1 MDWVPTKCLPIN
13 SKSLVACCFPG
24 SGWPAAARWLAPPW
38 AAPQWPRRPWLLVA
52 PWALLLVV
60 APAPPAVQPKPP
72 SMWHRRNC
80 RDASGF
86 LESLFFL
93 RCIWCLVWDVWVF
106 SCAGLVSNGST
117 NSKVVS
123 QRRGC
128 LSGIIWC
135 HCGPDTNL
143 SPSGWS
149 EMLGKKLHN
158 NVRKQGLRKMNSIV
172 SSFFTYHWCFSLFK
186 TDVEFA
192 DLRKS
197 SRPVV
202 QSFHKLY
209 LCLQS
214 QQYQSSKGVT
224 YVQNVVLAPG
234 DCVADPSTDP
244 RLDGNPRRLQQA
256 MSADYVVVFPA
267 ALGLEVL
274 AGWFFFG
281 EIWDVFF
288 WEGLRSWWCK
298 VFFRLLSWF
307 FPSHLDDLC
316 RAICMFVIEKRGAQS
331 TLRVFCSPKRMV

>member
-1 MDWVPTKCLPIN
+1 
-13 SKSLVACCFPG
+13 
-24 SGWPAAARWLAPPW
+24 
-38 AAPQWPRRPWLLVA
+38 
-52 PWALLLVV
+52 
-60 APAPPAVQPKPP
+60 
-72 SMWHRRNC
+72 MW
-80 RDASGF
+80 DA
-86 LESLFFL
+86 
-93 RCIWCLVWDVWVF
+93 WVF

-274 AGWFFFG
+274 AG
-281 EIWDVFF
+281 
-288 WEGLRSWWCK
+288 
-298 VFFRLLSWF
+298 
-307 FPSHLDDLC
+307 
-316 RAICMFVIEKRGAQS
+316 
-331 TLRVFCSPKRMV
+331 